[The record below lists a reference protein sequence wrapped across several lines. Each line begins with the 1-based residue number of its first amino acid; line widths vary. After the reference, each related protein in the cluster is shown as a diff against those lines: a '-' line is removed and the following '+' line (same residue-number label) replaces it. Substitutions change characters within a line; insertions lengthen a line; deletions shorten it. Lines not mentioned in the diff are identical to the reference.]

1 MMTDVYSTSLVM
13 VKLLEAETA
22 LMAAMHRL
30 CISAQHSEA
39 LEQEILA
46 LRSNITALAVK
57 INGTQDGSHPA
68 S

>member
-1 MMTDVYSTSLVM
+1 MMNDVYSTSLVM

-46 LRSNITALAVK
+46 LRSSITALATK
-57 INGTQDGSHPA
+57 LSQPQA
-68 S
+68 

>member
-1 MMTDVYSTSLVM
+1 M

-30 CISAQHSEA
+30 CISAQHSES

-46 LRSNITALAVK
+46 LRSSITALATK
-57 INGTQDGSHPA
+57 LSQPQA
-68 S
+68 

>member
-1 MMTDVYSTSLVM
+1 MMNDVYSTSLVM
-13 VKLLEAETA
+13 VKLLEAEAA

-46 LRSNITALAVK
+46 LRSSITALATK
-57 INGTQDGSHPA
+57 LSQPQA
-68 S
+68 

>member
-1 MMTDVYSTSLVM
+1 MSDVYSTSLVM
-13 VKLLEAETA
+13 VKLLKAETA

-46 LRSNITALAVK
+46 LRSSITALATK
-57 INGTQDGSHPA
+57 LSQPQA
-68 S
+68 

>member
-1 MMTDVYSTSLVM
+1 MSDVYSTSLVM

-30 CISAQHSEA
+30 CISAQHSES

-46 LRSNITALAVK
+46 LRSSITALATK
-57 INGTQDGSHPA
+57 LSQPQA
-68 S
+68 